1 MNQRENFTKGLLKEN
16 QILVALLG
24 LCPTLAI
31 TTSLENALGM
41 GMAIVFCLTIT
52 NFIIS
57 LIRKIVPDEIRIPIY
72 IVVIATVVSIID
84 MVMAAYLPAIH
95 KSLGIFIPLITVNCI
110 ILGRA
115 EAFASKNDPVSSV
128 VDGLGM
134 GIGFALVHMV
144 ISIIRELLGAGRI
157 TVWGDLVL
165 DINKLAGSED
175 VLGIFTDF
183 FIQPAGAFIVLGLL
197 LGIYTTIRTN
207 RIKKAEVTKK
217 WV

>member
-217 WV
+217 

>member
-207 RIKKAEVTKK
+207 RIKKAEVMKK

>member
-1 MNQRENFTKGLLKEN
+1 
-16 QILVALLG
+16 
-24 LCPTLAI
+24 
-31 TTSLENALGM
+31 
-41 GMAIVFCLTIT
+41 
-52 NFIIS
+52 
-57 LIRKIVPDEIRIPIY
+57 
-72 IVVIATVVSIID
+72 
-84 MVMAAYLPAIH
+84 MAAYLPAIH